1 MDRLSSIQSSG
12 SVDPV
17 APSQDLDL
25 VAALRRGD
33 ESAFG
38 QLIERYQ
45 NSMLRIARLYISD
58 SVVAE
63 EVVQETWLGVLQGLA
78 RFEGR
83 SSLKTWIFRIL
94 VNQAKTRAVRERR
107 SMPFSAFGQV
117 EETDDEPAVDPD
129 RFLPPGSEY
138 AGGWKSFPAD
148 WTAIPEERL
157 LAAET
162 MAIVREAIRAMAPVQ
177 REVITLRDIEG
188 WTSEEVCNV
197 LELGE
202 TNQRVLLHRAR
213 SKVRRALE
221 RYFQ

>member
-1 MDRLSSIQSSG
+1 MHQ
-12 SVDPV
+12 V
-17 APSQDLDL
+17 APQQDLDL
-25 VAALRRGD
+25 LQALRRGD

-45 NSMLRIARLYISD
+45 NSMMRIARLYISD

-78 RFEGR
+78 GFEGR

-107 SMPFSAFGQV
+107 SLPFSAFREV
-117 EETDDEPAVDPD
+117 EEDDEPAVDPD
-129 RFLPPGSEY
+129 RFRPAGSEY

-162 MAIVREAIRAMAPVQ
+162 IAVVRNAIRAMAPGQ

-197 LELGE
+197 LQIGE

-213 SKVRRALE
+213 SKVRQALE
-221 RYFQ
+221 RYFD